1 MRRSSL
7 RKSTENLIYFA
18 RKMEVYRRRKGDRIA
33 EMENLKRFS
42 LEKIKLYDKVIHE
55 KYGEGFVGAINKP
68 NQSFSM
74 LFDIGYDTIW
84 MTVTYNHGWFLER
97 AGIQSIGDFSLK
109 AEDTIGSFDWEKV
122 KKFMIVHHK
131 MYGYGVVVESGLL
144 SICGFFA
151 QINFEHGPLARFSGE
166 EYREFTKI
174 GPWGEEDLK

>member
-1 MRRSSL
+1 MRRSCCRS
-7 RKSTENLIYFA
+7 
-18 RKMEVYRRRKGDRIA
+18 RKGNRIA
-33 EMENLKRFS
+33 EMENLKCFS
-42 LEKIKLYDKVIHE
+42 LEKIKLYDKVMHE
-55 KYGEGFVGAINKP
+55 KYGEGFVGAIDKQ

-97 AGIQSIGDFSLK
+97 AGIQSIGDFNLE

-144 SICGFFA
+144 PISGFFA

-174 GPWGEEDLK
+174 GPFGEEDLK